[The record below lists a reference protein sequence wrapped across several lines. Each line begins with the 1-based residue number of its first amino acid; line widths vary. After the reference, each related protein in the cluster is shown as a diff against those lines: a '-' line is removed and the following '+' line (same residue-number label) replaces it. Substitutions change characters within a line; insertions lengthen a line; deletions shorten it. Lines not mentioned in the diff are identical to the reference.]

1 MKTTGFGYFLRDIRE
16 NAKISLRK
24 LAQET
29 KLDPA
34 YLSRLEREL
43 NPAPRQEVVE
53 RIAKVLCDLQ
63 NLPIAECE
71 KLKRDLLD
79 SAGQLTDDA
88 DLIDDLKQRFAER
101 LREKGTPE
109 SYIKDA
115 VNKVSLEAMDRV
127 LSGEE
132 SLEIASPGDFIN
144 DEIKESKSQGEDL
157 SYRSI
162 KRMQTYA
169 MHDDAMQTDADE
181 MKTTTVA
188 HKKAINSLIKIGKE
202 QGYLTYSEINNLL
215 PQDLLTPEQVEPIVT
230 ILEELDIDVVAEAPD
245 ADTDKLSGEDL
256 IEFEEDAIEFDQ
268 DNSASDYIDSHSKM
282 FTSYSFPSSS
292 PSLRRRGRAVKKTK
306 FRAGARAFIEV
317 DGDLTSNQEE
327 LLRSITNTVR
337 SILKGK

>member
-1 MKTTGFGYFLRDIRE
+1 MKTTGFGYYLRDTRE

-43 NPAPRQEVVE
+43 NPAPRQEVVQ
-53 RIAKVLCDLQ
+53 RIAKALCDLK

-101 LREKGTPE
+101 LRDQEMPE
-109 SYIKDA
+109 SYIMDA
-115 VNKVSLEAMDRV
+115 VNKVSLEDMDSV
-127 LSGEE
+127 LSGKE
-132 SLEIASPGDFIN
+132 SLEIASEGDYSN
-144 DEIKESKSQGEDL
+144 EEIIERQLLGES
-157 SYRSI
+157 
-162 KRMQTYA
+162 
-169 MHDDAMQTDADE
+169 MHLLNMAPSEMRDMEPSE
-181 MKTTTVA
+181 MK
-188 HKKAINSLIKIGKE
+188 
-202 QGYLTYSEINNLL
+202 
-215 PQDLLTPEQVEPIVT
+215 D
-230 ILEELDIDVVAEAPD
+230 
-245 ADTDKLSGEDL
+245 
-256 IEFEEDAIEFDQ
+256 
-268 DNSASDYIDSHSKM
+268 SASDYINKNSMKFKTISR
-282 FTSYSFPSSS
+282 SPSS
-292 PSLRRRGRAVKKTK
+292 PSPRRRSRAVKKTK

-327 LLRSITNTVR
+327 LLRSITNMVR

>member
-1 MKTTGFGYFLRDIRE
+1 MNTTGFGYYLRDTRE

-43 NPAPRQEVVE
+43 NPAPRQEVVQ
-53 RIAKVLCDLQ
+53 RIAKALCDLK

-101 LREKGTPE
+101 LRDQEMPE
-109 SYIKDA
+109 SYIMDA
-115 VNKVSLEAMDRV
+115 VNKVSLEDMDSV
-127 LSGEE
+127 LSGKD
-132 SLEIASPGDFIN
+132 SLEIADQEDFSN
-144 DEIKESKSQGEDL
+144 EEIKLRQLLGESVHSLK
-157 SYRSI
+157 
-162 KRMQTYA
+162 MN
-169 MHDDAMQTDADE
+169 HWVDASPSE
-181 MKTTTVA
+181 M
-188 HKKAINSLIKIGKE
+188 S
-202 QGYLTYSEINNLL
+202 
-215 PQDLLTPEQVEPIVT
+215 D
-230 ILEELDIDVVAEAPD
+230 
-245 ADTDKLSGEDL
+245 
-256 IEFEEDAIEFDQ
+256 
-268 DNSASDYIDSHSKM
+268 SASDYIDENSMK
-282 FTSYSFPSSS
+282 FKSFSRSPSS
-292 PSLRRRGRAVKKTK
+292 PSPRRRSRAVKKTK

-327 LLRSITNTVR
+327 LLRSITNMVR

>member
-1 MKTTGFGYFLRDIRE
+1 MKATGFGYYLRDTRE
-16 NAKISLRK
+16 NAKISLRR

-43 NPAPRQEVVE
+43 NPAPRQEVIE
-53 RIAKVLCDLQ
+53 RIAKALCDLK

-79 SAGQLTDDA
+79 SAGQLTGDA

-101 LREKGTPE
+101 LREKGTLE
-109 SYIKDA
+109 SYIKNA

-132 SLEIASPGDFIN
+132 SLEILSPGDFIN

-169 MHDDAMQTDADE
+169 MQPDADE
-181 MKTTTVA
+181 MKTTTVV

-215 PQDLLTPEQVEPIVT
+215 PEDLLTPEQVEPIVT

-268 DNSASDYIDSHSKM
+268 DNSASDYIDSHSKK
-282 FTSYSFPSSS
+282 FKFSFPSSS
-292 PSLRRRGRAVKKTK
+292 PSPRRRGRAVKKTK

>member
-1 MKTTGFGYFLRDIRE
+1 MKTTGFGYFLRDTRE

-43 NPAPRQEVVE
+43 NPAPRQEVVQ
-53 RIAKVLCDLQ
+53 RIAKALCDLK

-101 LREKGTPE
+101 LRDQEMPE
-109 SYIKDA
+109 SYIMDA
-115 VNKVSLEAMDRV
+115 VNKVSLEDMDSV
-127 LSGEE
+127 LSGKE
-132 SLEIASPGDFIN
+132 SLEIASEGDYSN
-144 DEIKESKSQGEDL
+144 EEIIERQLLGES
-157 SYRSI
+157 
-162 KRMQTYA
+162 
-169 MHDDAMQTDADE
+169 MHLLNMAPSEIRDMESSE
-181 MKTTTVA
+181 MKDSV
-188 HKKAINSLIKIGKE
+188 
-202 QGYLTYSEINNLL
+202 
-215 PQDLLTPEQVEPIVT
+215 
-230 ILEELDIDVVAEAPD
+230 
-245 ADTDKLSGEDL
+245 
-256 IEFEEDAIEFDQ
+256 
-268 DNSASDYIDSHSKM
+268 SDYINKNSMKFKTISR
-282 FTSYSFPSSS
+282 SPSS
-292 PSLRRRGRAVKKTK
+292 PSPGRRSRAVKKTK

>member
-1 MKTTGFGYFLRDIRE
+1 MKTTGFGYYLRDTRE

-43 NPAPRQEVVE
+43 NPAPRQEVVQ
-53 RIAKVLCDLQ
+53 RIAKALCDLK

-101 LREKGTPE
+101 LRDQEMSE
-109 SYIKDA
+109 SYIMDA
-115 VNKVSLEAMDRV
+115 VNKVSLEDMDSV
-127 LSGEE
+127 LSGKE
-132 SLEIASPGDFIN
+132 SLEIASEGDYSN
-144 DEIKESKSQGEDL
+144 EEIIERQLLGEN
-157 SYRSI
+157 
-162 KRMQTYA
+162 
-169 MHDDAMQTDADE
+169 MHLLNMAPSE
-181 MKTTTVA
+181 MR
-188 HKKAINSLIKIGKE
+188 
-202 QGYLTYSEINNLL
+202 
-215 PQDLLTPEQVEPIVT
+215 D
-230 ILEELDIDVVAEAPD
+230 
-245 ADTDKLSGEDL
+245 
-256 IEFEEDAIEFDQ
+256 
-268 DNSASDYIDSHSKM
+268 SASDYINKNSKKFTVKDSNR
-282 FTSYSFPSSS
+282 TPSSLS
-292 PSLRRRGRAVKKTK
+292 PRRRSRPVQKTK

-327 LLRSITNTVR
+327 LLRSITNMVR

>member
-1 MKTTGFGYFLRDIRE
+1 MKATGFGYYLRDTRE
-16 NAKISLRK
+16 NAKISLRR

-43 NPAPRQEVVE
+43 NPAPRQQVVQ
-53 RIAKVLCDLQ
+53 RIAKALCDLK

-101 LREKGTPE
+101 LRDQEMPE
-109 SYIKDA
+109 SYIMDA
-115 VNKVSLEAMDRV
+115 VNKVSLEDMDSV
-127 LSGEE
+127 LSGKE
-132 SLEIASPGDFIN
+132 SLEIASEGDYSN
-144 DEIKESKSQGEDL
+144 KEIIERQLLGESMHLLNMAPSKSRDME
-157 SYRSI
+157 SS
-162 KRMQTYA
+162 
-169 MHDDAMQTDADE
+169 E
-181 MKTTTVA
+181 MK
-188 HKKAINSLIKIGKE
+188 
-202 QGYLTYSEINNLL
+202 
-215 PQDLLTPEQVEPIVT
+215 D
-230 ILEELDIDVVAEAPD
+230 
-245 ADTDKLSGEDL
+245 
-256 IEFEEDAIEFDQ
+256 
-268 DNSASDYIDSHSKM
+268 SASDYINKNSMKFKTISR
-282 FTSYSFPSSS
+282 SPSS
-292 PSLRRRGRAVKKTK
+292 PSPRRRSRAVKKTK

>member
-1 MKTTGFGYFLRDIRE
+1 MKTTGFGYFLRDTRE
-16 NAKISLRK
+16 NAKISLRR

-43 NPAPRQEVVE
+43 NPAPRQEVVQ
-53 RIAKVLCDLQ
+53 RIAKALCDLK

-101 LREKGTPE
+101 LRDQEMPE
-109 SYIKDA
+109 SYIMDA
-115 VNKVSLEAMDRV
+115 VNKVSLEDMDSV
-127 LSGEE
+127 LSGKE
-132 SLEIASPGDFIN
+132 SLEIASEGDYSN
-144 DEIKESKSQGEDL
+144 EEIIERQLLGEN
-157 SYRSI
+157 
-162 KRMQTYA
+162 
-169 MHDDAMQTDADE
+169 MHLLNMAPSE
-181 MKTTTVA
+181 MRDM
-188 HKKAINSLIKIGKE
+188 E
-202 QGYLTYSEINNLL
+202 PSEM
-215 PQDLLTPEQVEPIVT
+215 
-230 ILEELDIDVVAEAPD
+230 ID
-245 ADTDKLSGEDL
+245 
-256 IEFEEDAIEFDQ
+256 
-268 DNSASDYIDSHSKM
+268 SASDYIDKNSMKFKTISR
-282 FTSYSFPSSS
+282 SPSS
-292 PSLRRRGRAVKKTK
+292 PSPGRRSRAVKKTK

>member
-1 MKTTGFGYFLRDIRE
+1 MKTTGFGYFLRDTRE
-16 NAKISLRK
+16 NAEISLRR

-43 NPAPRQEVVE
+43 NPAPRQEVVQ
-53 RIAKVLCDLQ
+53 RIAKALCDLK

-101 LREKGTPE
+101 LRDQEMSE
-109 SYIKDA
+109 SYIMDA
-115 VNKVSLEAMDRV
+115 VNKVSLEDMDSV
-127 LSGEE
+127 LSGKE
-132 SLEIASPGDFIN
+132 SLEIASEGDYSN
-144 DEIKESKSQGEDL
+144 EEIIERQLLGEN
-157 SYRSI
+157 
-162 KRMQTYA
+162 
-169 MHDDAMQTDADE
+169 MHLLNMAPSEMRDMEPSE
-181 MKTTTVA
+181 MK
-188 HKKAINSLIKIGKE
+188 
-202 QGYLTYSEINNLL
+202 
-215 PQDLLTPEQVEPIVT
+215 D
-230 ILEELDIDVVAEAPD
+230 
-245 ADTDKLSGEDL
+245 
-256 IEFEEDAIEFDQ
+256 
-268 DNSASDYIDSHSKM
+268 SASDYIDKNSKK
-282 FTSYSFPSSS
+282 FKSISRAPSS
-292 PSLRRRGRAVKKTK
+292 PSPRRRSRAVKKTK

>member
-1 MKTTGFGYFLRDIRE
+1 MKSTGFGYYLRDIRE
-16 NAKISLRK
+16 NAKITLRG

-43 NPAPRQEVVE
+43 NPAPRQEVVQ
-53 RIAKVLCDLQ
+53 RIAKALCDLQ
-63 NLPIAECE
+63 SLPIAECE
-71 KLKRDLLD
+71 KLKRNLLD

-162 KRMQTYA
+162 KKYA
-169 MHDDAMQTDADE
+169 MHIYADE
-181 MKTTTVA
+181 KKTTTVA
-188 HKKAINSLIKIGKE
+188 YKIAINSLIKIGKE
-202 QGYLTYSEINNLL
+202 QGYLTYSEINDLL
-215 PQDLLTPEQVEPIVT
+215 PEDLLTPEQVEPIVT
-230 ILEELDIDVVAEAPD
+230 ILEELDIVVADEAPD

-268 DNSASDYIDSHSKM
+268 DNSASDYIDSHSKK
-282 FTSYSFPSSS
+282 FKFSFPSSS
-292 PSLRRRGRAVKKTK
+292 VISSGPSA
-306 FRAGARAFIEV
+306 
-317 DGDLTSNQEE
+317 S
-327 LLRSITNTVR
+327 S
-337 SILKGK
+337 

>member
-1 MKTTGFGYFLRDIRE
+1 MKTTGFGYFLRDTRE

-43 NPAPRQEVVE
+43 NPAPRREVVQ
-53 RIAKVLCDLQ
+53 RIAKALCDLK

-101 LREKGTPE
+101 LRDQEMSE
-109 SYIKDA
+109 SYIMDA
-115 VNKVSLEAMDRV
+115 VNKVSLEDMDSV
-127 LSGEE
+127 LSGKE
-132 SLEIASPGDFIN
+132 SLEIASEGDYSN
-144 DEIKESKSQGEDL
+144 EEIIERQLLGES
-157 SYRSI
+157 
-162 KRMQTYA
+162 
-169 MHDDAMQTDADE
+169 MHLLNMAPSELRDMDSSE
-181 MKTTTVA
+181 M
-188 HKKAINSLIKIGKE
+188 S
-202 QGYLTYSEINNLL
+202 
-215 PQDLLTPEQVEPIVT
+215 D
-230 ILEELDIDVVAEAPD
+230 
-245 ADTDKLSGEDL
+245 
-256 IEFEEDAIEFDQ
+256 
-268 DNSASDYIDSHSKM
+268 SASDYIDKNSMKFKTISR
-282 FTSYSFPSSS
+282 SPSS
-292 PSLRRRGRAVKKTK
+292 PSPRRRSRAVKKTK

-327 LLRSITNTVR
+327 LLRSITNMVR

>member
-1 MKTTGFGYFLRDIRE
+1 MKTTGFGYFLRDTRE

-24 LAQET
+24 LAKET

-43 NPAPRQEVVE
+43 NPAPRLEVVK

-101 LREKGTPE
+101 LREQGTPE
-109 SYIKDA
+109 SYIMDA
-115 VNKVSLEAMDRV
+115 VNKVSLEEMDGV

-132 SLEIASPGDFIN
+132 SLEIASSGDYS
-144 DEIKESKSQGEDL
+144 DE
-157 SYRSI
+157 
-162 KRMQTYA
+162 
-169 MHDDAMQTDADE
+169 
-181 MKTTTVA
+181 
-188 HKKAINSLIKIGKE
+188 
-202 QGYLTYSEINNLL
+202 EINKRLSLGESVHLL
-215 PQDLLTPEQVEPIVT
+215 NMEPS
-230 ILEELDIDVVAEAPD
+230 EMRDMEPSEMRD
-245 ADTDKLSGEDL
+245 
-256 IEFEEDAIEFDQ
+256 
-268 DNSASDYIDSHSKM
+268 SASDYIDKNSMKFKSI
-282 FTSYSFPSSS
+282 SRSPSS
-292 PSLRRRGRAVKKTK
+292 PSPGRRSRAVKKTK

-327 LLRSITNTVR
+327 LLRSITNMVR

>member
-1 MKTTGFGYFLRDIRE
+1 MKTTGFGYYLRDTRE
-16 NAKISLRK
+16 NAKISLRR

-43 NPAPRQEVVE
+43 NPAPRQEVVQ
-53 RIAKVLCDLQ
+53 RIAKALCDLK

-101 LREKGTPE
+101 LRDQEMPE
-109 SYIKDA
+109 SYIMDA
-115 VNKVSLEAMDRV
+115 VNKVSLEDMDSV
-127 LSGEE
+127 LSGKE
-132 SLEIASPGDFIN
+132 SLEIASEGDYSIE
-144 DEIKESKSQGEDL
+144 EIIERQLLGEN
-157 SYRSI
+157 
-162 KRMQTYA
+162 
-169 MHDDAMQTDADE
+169 MHLLNMAPSE
-181 MKTTTVA
+181 MRDM
-188 HKKAINSLIKIGKE
+188 E
-202 QGYLTYSEINNLL
+202 PSEMR
-215 PQDLLTPEQVEPIVT
+215 D
-230 ILEELDIDVVAEAPD
+230 
-245 ADTDKLSGEDL
+245 
-256 IEFEEDAIEFDQ
+256 
-268 DNSASDYIDSHSKM
+268 SASDYINKNSKKFMVKDSNR
-282 FTSYSFPSSS
+282 TPSSLS
-292 PSLRRRGRAVKKTK
+292 PRRRRRPVKKTK

>member
-1 MKTTGFGYFLRDIRE
+1 MKTTGFGYYLRDTRE

-43 NPAPRQEVVE
+43 NPAPRQEVVQ
-53 RIAKVLCDLQ
+53 RIAKALCDLK

-101 LREKGTPE
+101 LRDQEMSE
-109 SYIKDA
+109 SYIMDA
-115 VNKVSLEAMDRV
+115 VNKVSLEDMDSV
-127 LSGEE
+127 LSGKE
-132 SLEIASPGDFIN
+132 SLEIASEGDYSN
-144 DEIKESKSQGEDL
+144 EEIIERQLLGENMHLLNMAPSEMRDMESS
-157 SYRSI
+157 
-162 KRMQTYA
+162 
-169 MHDDAMQTDADE
+169 E
-181 MKTTTVA
+181 MK
-188 HKKAINSLIKIGKE
+188 
-202 QGYLTYSEINNLL
+202 
-215 PQDLLTPEQVEPIVT
+215 D
-230 ILEELDIDVVAEAPD
+230 
-245 ADTDKLSGEDL
+245 
-256 IEFEEDAIEFDQ
+256 
-268 DNSASDYIDSHSKM
+268 SASDYINKNLKKFKASNR
-282 FTSYSFPSSS
+282 TPSS
-292 PSLRRRGRAVKKTK
+292 PSPRRRGRAVKKTK

>member
-43 NPAPRQEVVE
+43 NPAPRQEVVQ
-53 RIAKVLCDLQ
+53 RIAKALCDLK

-101 LREKGTPE
+101 LRDQEMPE
-109 SYIKDA
+109 SYIMDA
-115 VNKVSLEAMDRV
+115 VNKVSLEDMDSV
-127 LSGEE
+127 LSGKE
-132 SLEIASPGDFIN
+132 SLEIADQEDFSN
-144 DEIKESKSQGEDL
+144 EEIKLRQLLGESVHSLKMSH
-157 SYRSI
+157 SI
-162 KRMQTYA
+162 
-169 MHDDAMQTDADE
+169 DASPSE
-181 MKTTTVA
+181 M
-188 HKKAINSLIKIGKE
+188 S
-202 QGYLTYSEINNLL
+202 
-215 PQDLLTPEQVEPIVT
+215 D
-230 ILEELDIDVVAEAPD
+230 
-245 ADTDKLSGEDL
+245 
-256 IEFEEDAIEFDQ
+256 
-268 DNSASDYIDSHSKM
+268 SASDYIDENSMK
-282 FTSYSFPSSS
+282 FKSFSRSPSS
-292 PSLRRRGRAVKKTK
+292 PSPRRRSRAVKKTK

>member
-1 MKTTGFGYFLRDIRE
+1 MKTTGFGYYLRDTRE

-43 NPAPRQEVVE
+43 NPAPRQEVVQ
-53 RIAKVLCDLQ
+53 RIAKALCDLK

-101 LREKGTPE
+101 LRDQEMPE
-109 SYIKDA
+109 SYIMDA
-115 VNKVSLEAMDRV
+115 VNKVSLEDMDSV

-132 SLEIASPGDFIN
+132 SLEIGKPEDYSN
-144 DEIKESKSQGEDL
+144 EEIKLRQSLGES
-157 SYRSI
+157 
-162 KRMQTYA
+162 
-169 MHDDAMQTDADE
+169 MHLLNMAPSEMRDMEPSE
-181 MKTTTVA
+181 MK
-188 HKKAINSLIKIGKE
+188 
-202 QGYLTYSEINNLL
+202 
-215 PQDLLTPEQVEPIVT
+215 D
-230 ILEELDIDVVAEAPD
+230 
-245 ADTDKLSGEDL
+245 
-256 IEFEEDAIEFDQ
+256 
-268 DNSASDYIDSHSKM
+268 SASDYIDKNSIKFKTISR
-282 FTSYSFPSSS
+282 SPSS
-292 PSLRRRGRAVKKTK
+292 PSPRRRSRAVKKTK

>member
-1 MKTTGFGYFLRDIRE
+1 MKTTGFGYYLRDTRE

-43 NPAPRQEVVE
+43 NPAPRQEVVQ
-53 RIAKVLCDLQ
+53 RIAKALCDLK

-101 LREKGTPE
+101 LRDQEMPE
-109 SYIKDA
+109 SYIMDA
-115 VNKVSLEAMDRV
+115 VNKVSLEDMDSV
-127 LSGEE
+127 LSGKE
-132 SLEIASPGDFIN
+132 SLKIASEGDYSN
-144 DEIKESKSQGEDL
+144 EEIIERQLLGESMHLL
-157 SYRSI
+157 SMAPSEMRDMESS
-162 KRMQTYA
+162 
-169 MHDDAMQTDADE
+169 E
-181 MKTTTVA
+181 MK
-188 HKKAINSLIKIGKE
+188 
-202 QGYLTYSEINNLL
+202 
-215 PQDLLTPEQVEPIVT
+215 D
-230 ILEELDIDVVAEAPD
+230 
-245 ADTDKLSGEDL
+245 
-256 IEFEEDAIEFDQ
+256 
-268 DNSASDYIDSHSKM
+268 SASDYINKNSMKFKTISR
-282 FTSYSFPSSS
+282 SPSS
-292 PSLRRRGRAVKKTK
+292 PSPGRRSRAVKKTK

-327 LLRSITNTVR
+327 LLRSITNMVR

>member
-43 NPAPRQEVVE
+43 NPAPRLEVVK
-53 RIAKVLCDLQ
+53 RIAKVLCDIQ

-101 LREKGTPE
+101 LREQGTPE
-109 SYIKDA
+109 SYIMDA
-115 VNKVSLEAMDRV
+115 VNKVSLEEMDGV

-132 SLEIASPGDFIN
+132 SLEIASSGDYS
-144 DEIKESKSQGEDL
+144 DE
-157 SYRSI
+157 
-162 KRMQTYA
+162 
-169 MHDDAMQTDADE
+169 
-181 MKTTTVA
+181 
-188 HKKAINSLIKIGKE
+188 
-202 QGYLTYSEINNLL
+202 EINKRLSLGESVHLL
-215 PQDLLTPEQVEPIVT
+215 NMEPS
-230 ILEELDIDVVAEAPD
+230 EMRDMEPSEMRD
-245 ADTDKLSGEDL
+245 
-256 IEFEEDAIEFDQ
+256 
-268 DNSASDYIDSHSKM
+268 SASDYIDKNSIKFKSV
-282 FTSYSFPSSS
+282 SRSPSSLS
-292 PSLRRRGRAVKKTK
+292 PRRRSRAVKKTK
-306 FRAGARAFIEV
+306 FRAGTRAFIEV

-327 LLRSITNTVR
+327 LLRSITNMVR

>member
-43 NPAPRQEVVE
+43 NPAPRLEVVK
-53 RIAKVLCDLQ
+53 RIAKVLCDIQ

-101 LREKGTPE
+101 LREQGTPE
-109 SYIKDA
+109 SYIMDA
-115 VNKVSLEAMDRV
+115 VNKVSLEEMDGV

-132 SLEIASPGDFIN
+132 SLEIASSGDYS
-144 DEIKESKSQGEDL
+144 DEEIKKRLSLGESVHLLNMSPSKLIDMGPS
-157 SYRSI
+157 
-162 KRMQTYA
+162 
-169 MHDDAMQTDADE
+169 E
-181 MKTTTVA
+181 MRDM
-188 HKKAINSLIKIGKE
+188 E
-202 QGYLTYSEINNLL
+202 PSEMR
-215 PQDLLTPEQVEPIVT
+215 D
-230 ILEELDIDVVAEAPD
+230 
-245 ADTDKLSGEDL
+245 
-256 IEFEEDAIEFDQ
+256 
-268 DNSASDYIDSHSKM
+268 SASDYIYKNSTKFMVKDSNR
-282 FTSYSFPSSS
+282 TPSSLS
-292 PSLRRRGRAVKKTK
+292 PRRRGRPVKKTK

-327 LLRSITNTVR
+327 LLRSITNMVR

>member
-1 MKTTGFGYFLRDIRE
+1 MKSTGFGYFLRDTRE

-43 NPAPRQEVVE
+43 NPAPRQEVVQ
-53 RIAKVLCDLQ
+53 RIAKALCDLK

-101 LREKGTPE
+101 LRDQEMPE
-109 SYIKDA
+109 SYIMDA
-115 VNKVSLEAMDRV
+115 VNKVSLEDMDSV
-127 LSGEE
+127 LSGKE
-132 SLEIASPGDFIN
+132 SLEIASEGDYSN
-144 DEIKESKSQGEDL
+144 EEIKLRQSLGEN
-157 SYRSI
+157 
-162 KRMQTYA
+162 
-169 MHDDAMQTDADE
+169 MHLLNMIDDSMKISPSE
-181 MKTTTVA
+181 M
-188 HKKAINSLIKIGKE
+188 S
-202 QGYLTYSEINNLL
+202 
-215 PQDLLTPEQVEPIVT
+215 D
-230 ILEELDIDVVAEAPD
+230 
-245 ADTDKLSGEDL
+245 
-256 IEFEEDAIEFDQ
+256 
-268 DNSASDYIDSHSKM
+268 SASDYIDENSMK
-282 FTSYSFPSSS
+282 FKSFSRSPSS
-292 PSLRRRGRAVKKTK
+292 PSPRRRSRAVKKTK

-327 LLRSITNTVR
+327 LLRSITNMVR